1 MRISDWSSDVCS
13 SDLLLYV
20 ANGRSYVRDAG
31 RTVYHTSLSV
41 GLLGTQIVPEFQDAF
56 HSAIGAN
63 KPKGWDHQIS
73 DSGEPTNRYTLT
85 LQELALSGRAAGNT
99 DYEIN
104 HSVAVTV
111 CHLTE
116 GRAADRGVGKEWVN
130 S

>member
-73 DSGEPTNRYTLT
+73 DSGEPTIRYTLT
-85 LQELALSGRAAGNT
+85 RQDLALSGRPAGNT
-99 DYEIN
+99 DYEIK
-104 HSVAVTV
+104 HSVAGSVGY
-111 CHLTE
+111 LTE
-116 GRAADRGVGKEWVN
+116 EIEQRSGRENGCK
-130 S
+130 